1 MAKSTKPLNSNINR
15 IASLS
20 LAAAGII
27 HIVLAPEHYSHAP
40 AHGLFFAV
48 AGVAQIIWAYAFWRQ
63 PTERL
68 YYIGLI
74 LAGGLVVLWTLT
86 RFLPAPF
93 HHHPEA
99 VDIGG
104 IACKISELVSFGA
117 LLALAAQ
124 GSIVGL
130 RKQTSL
136 RLLGV
141 ALVLSLV
148 FGGVTYVAAK
158 AAEPFFP
165 SLGAPSHE
173 DDDHHEDGEE
183 HEEGEEHE
191 HSE

>member
-1 MAKSTKPLNSNINR
+1 MPKSKQRGSNITR

-20 LAAAGII
+20 LAVAGII
-27 HIVLAPEHYSHAP
+27 HLVLAPEHYEHAP

-48 AGVAQIIWAYAFWRQ
+48 AGVTQLFWAYAFWRK

-68 YYIGLI
+68 YYVGLV

-93 HHHPEA
+93 QHHPEA

-130 RKQTSL
+130 RKQTTL

-141 ALVLSLV
+141 ALALSIV
-148 FGGVTYVAAK
+148 VGGVTYVAAK
-158 AAEPFFP
+158 AAEPLFP
-165 SLGAPSHE
+165 SLSAPDHE
-173 DDDHHEDGEE
+173 DGGDHHEDGEDHG
-183 HEEGEEHE
+183 HEEGEG

>member
-1 MAKSTKPLNSNINR
+1 MNR

-20 LAAAGII
+20 LAVAGII
-27 HIVLAPEHYSHAP
+27 HLVLSPEHYSHAP
-40 AHGLFFAV
+40 AHGLFFAG

-68 YYIGLI
+68 YYIGLV
-74 LAGGLVVLWTLT
+74 LAGGLVVLWILT

-93 HHHPEA
+93 HHLPETI
-99 VDIGG
+99 DIGG

-130 RKQTSL
+130 RKQTTL

-148 FGGVTYVAAK
+148 VGGVTYVAAK
-158 AAEPFFP
+158 AAEPLFP
-165 SLGAPSHE
+165 SLGAPRHE
-173 DDDHHEDGEE
+173 NDADHHEEDSDHG